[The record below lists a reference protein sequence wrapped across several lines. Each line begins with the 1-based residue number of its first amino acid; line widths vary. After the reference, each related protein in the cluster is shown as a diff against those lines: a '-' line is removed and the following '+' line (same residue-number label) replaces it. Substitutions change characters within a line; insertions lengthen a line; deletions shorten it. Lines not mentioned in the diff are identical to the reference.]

1 MKHLNELKIG
11 SKIIFTMLF
20 LQIIMVV
27 AICLVT
33 SSNIMSFI
41 EDNFTK
47 QTVSALNS
55 FNEDLITLKDEVAQ
69 VVSITA
75 KNQRLAEAIKSG
87 NRTLVSSVISDVM
100 KGHHFDFV
108 TITDP
113 KANVI
118 LRAHKPEKFGDN
130 VMYTEDIAAATTG
143 IVKSG
148 LVKGKVIPIA
158 ARGSAPIFD
167 AAGVMV
173 GVISTGYNLVNEE
186 HVDKAKSKYGH
197 NFTVFRENMRV
208 SSTIMQDGKRIV
220 GTPLAPE
227 IADIVINQRKDYNG
241 EAEILGVPN
250 LVAYKPMISMGG
262 DVIGVLFAGTEME
275 EAVAQRN
282 DILTMI
288 ITICVIILL
297 VIAIIIYI
305 FIRRLVSE
313 PIMKA
318 IEIAQKISEG
328 DMNVDVTTKRKD
340 EIGALFND
348 LGIMRTSILDLVAE
362 GKKISDAVV
371 DGNLKYHADTGR
383 YQGEYAELLDG
394 MNNILVEYEKPINLV
409 LDYLGRISNGEVPAL
424 LPENTLKGDFKVLV
438 ISFNKLID
446 TFTTL
451 NKDVN
456 EILTGVEKGE
466 VHDTRADAE
475 IHSGIY
481 RKIVEGFN
489 KTLETISVPLL
500 EMFDVLGKLS
510 NGDLSARMVNRYKG
524 NFEALKQNLNTTID
538 SLPLTEIAEVMEDMA
553 KGNLTHKMTRDYKG
567 DSQRLK
573 QSINDTLDSLN
584 SILFNV
590 QTTVDEVTHAAMQ
603 VSNTSTNLSQGST
616 EQATALDEITAS
628 MRDIGDQTKQNAD
641 SANMANSLA
650 NDAKNFAEV
659 GNTDMEKLNNAI
671 TDISTASKNISN
683 IIKVIDD
690 IAFQTNLLALNAAV
704 EAARAGRYGKGFA
717 VVADEVRSLAS
728 RSATAAKETA
738 VLIEDSLKAVN
749 NGTQLVS
756 VTSTSLTNIQEASV
770 KVADIISEI
779 TSYSNEQARGISQI
793 NEGLQQIDSVTKA
806 NTASSEE
813 SASAAEELSSQSEQ
827 LRKMVMQFK
836 LLNKA
841 NSNYASDAGR
851 RSVGSRSSRSLPS
864 AQQSSLK
871 EEDLYAMVDDSI
883 RSSKQSPESVIK
895 LDDSD
900 FGRY

>member
-11 SKIIFTMLF
+11 SKIIFTVLF

-33 SSNIMSFI
+33 SSSVMSFI
-41 EDNFTK
+41 EDNFAEQTK
-47 QTVSALNS
+47 LSLNS
-55 FNEDLITLKDEVAQ
+55 FTEDLDMLRDGAAQ
-69 VVSITA
+69 VVTLAA
-75 KNQRLAEAIKSG
+75 KNPRLAEAVKSG
-87 NRTLVSSVISDVM
+87 NRASVSSVINDIL
-100 KGHHFDFV
+100 KDHHFDFI
-108 TITDP
+108 TITDS
-113 KANVI
+113 KANIV

-130 VMYTEDIAAATTG
+130 AMSIEDIAAATTG
-143 IVKSG
+143 IVKG
-148 LVKGKVIPIA
+148 GMVKGKVIPIA
-158 ARGSAPIFD
+158 ARAASPIFD
-167 AAGVMV
+167 AAGVLV
-173 GVISTGYNLVNEE
+173 GTISTGYNLVNEK
-186 HVDKAKSKYGH
+186 HVDAAKAKYGRI
-197 NFTVFRENMRV
+197 FTIFLDNIRV
-208 SSTIMQDGKRIV
+208 NTTIIQDGKRVV

-241 EAEILGVPN
+241 KADVLGIPN
-250 LVAYKPMISMGG
+250 LVAYKPLIGMNG
-262 DVIGVLFAGTEME
+262 DVIGVLSAAVEME
-275 EAVAQRN
+275 KAIDQRN
-282 DILTMI
+282 DILTLI
-288 ITICVIILL
+288 ITICAIILL
-297 VIAIIIYI
+297 VIAIVIFI
-305 FIRRLVSE
+305 FIRKLVSE
-313 PIMKA
+313 PIMQA
-318 IEIAQKISEG
+318 TNIAQKIAEG

-340 EIGALFND
+340 EIGVLFNN

-362 GKKISDAVV
+362 GKTIADAVV
-371 DGNLKYHADTGR
+371 EGNLKYRADTSR
-383 YQGEYAELLDG
+383 YQGEFAELLLG
-394 MNNILVEYEKPINLV
+394 MNNILVEYDKPIELV
-409 LDYLGRISNGEVPAL
+409 LDYLGRISSGEVPAL

-446 TFTTL
+446 TFTIL
-451 NKDVN
+451 NKDIN
-456 EILTGVEKGE
+456 DILAGVEKGE

-481 RKIVEGFN
+481 RRIVEGYN
-489 KTLETISVPLL
+489 KTLETISIPLL
-500 EMFDVLGKLS
+500 EMFDVLGRLA

-659 GNTDMEKLNNAI
+659 GTADMEKLNNAI

-841 NSNYASDAGR
+841 NSNYASDTGR
-851 RSVGSRSSRSLPS
+851 RSVSSRSSRSLPS

-871 EEDLYAMVDDSI
+871 EEDLYAMVDDRI

-895 LDDSD
+895 LSDSD